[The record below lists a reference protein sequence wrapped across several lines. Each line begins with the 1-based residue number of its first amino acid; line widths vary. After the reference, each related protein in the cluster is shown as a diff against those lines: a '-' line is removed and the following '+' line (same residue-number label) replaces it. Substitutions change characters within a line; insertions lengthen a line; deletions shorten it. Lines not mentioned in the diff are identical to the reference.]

1 MGQMIFH
8 FESFINSLLT
18 LKFLIMAMMSSKK
31 TAYET
36 LRPRTFFA
44 GARKELTN
52 TAELK
57 NYSLKTY
64 NIKVKKWHTWYI
76 PTALLLVMGAL
87 TIAAMMYLYF

>member
-1 MGQMIFH
+1 MAIM
-8 FESFINSLLT
+8 SL
-18 LKFLIMAMMSSKK
+18 KK

-36 LRPRTFFA
+36 LRPRTFLA
-44 GARKELTN
+44 GARKEVTN

-64 NIKVKKWHTWYI
+64 IIKGKKLHTWYI
-76 PTALLLVMGAL
+76 PAALLLVMGAL

>member
-1 MGQMIFH
+1 MA
-8 FESFINSLLT
+8 
-18 LKFLIMAMMSSKK
+18 IMALKK

-52 TAELK
+52 TGGLK

-64 NIKVKKWHTWYI
+64 NIKGKKLHTWYI
-76 PTALLLVMGAL
+76 PAALLLVMGAL
-87 TIAAMMYLYF
+87 TMAVMMYLYF

>member
-1 MGQMIFH
+1 MAIM
-8 FESFINSLLT
+8 SL
-18 LKFLIMAMMSSKK
+18 KK

-52 TAELK
+52 TTELK

-64 NIKVKKWHTWYI
+64 NIKGKKLHTWYI
-76 PTALLLVMGAL
+76 PAALLFVMGAL
-87 TIAAMMYLYF
+87 TMAVMMYLYF